1 LPVTLIGMEMQPV
14 ARTALSDAVFGQLAD
29 AILTGSIAAGDSL
42 PAERELAESFAVNR
56 HAVREALKRLQ
67 QANLVQIVQGGNTRV
82 LDWRSNAGLDVLVQL
97 TRTGVL
103 PAAAV
108 LHDVFVMRM
117 TVGADAARQ
126 CAERASAAD
135 LERVMAAADAY
146 PAQPDHVDDLV
157 KADLAFWDA
166 VIDGSGNIAYR
177 LALNTLVAGLAEI
190 DVAEITGLVTE
201 YADRSSH
208 LALAETIAMRRG
220 AHAYAQATSLLSR
233 IVVLLEMKQ
242 EG

>member
-1 LPVTLIGMEMQPV
+1 MDMQPV
-14 ARTALSDAVFGQLAD
+14 SRTAVSDAVFGQLAD
-29 AILTGSIAAGDSL
+29 AILTGAVAPGDAL
-42 PAERELAESFAVNR
+42 PAERELSESFGVNR

-67 QANLVQIVQGGNTRV
+67 QANLVQIAQGDKTRV

-126 CAERASAAD
+126 CAERASEAE

-146 PAQPDHVDDLV
+146 PERPGDVDELV

-190 DVAEITGLVTE
+190 DVARITGLVTE

-208 LALAETIAMRRG
+208 LALAETIAKRRG

-233 IVVLLEMKQ
+233 IVALLEPTASGTGQ
-242 EG
+242 DT